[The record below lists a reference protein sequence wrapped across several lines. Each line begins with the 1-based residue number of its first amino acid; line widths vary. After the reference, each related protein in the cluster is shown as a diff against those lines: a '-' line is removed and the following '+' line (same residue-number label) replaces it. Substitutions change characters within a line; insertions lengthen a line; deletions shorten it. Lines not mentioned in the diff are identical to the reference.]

1 MSIASIH
8 EILTQNG
15 LSEKVSLKSVI
26 SRIIENINKFLIKDY
41 SVDITVL
48 GNDLFVNSD
57 KGTSIAIV
65 VNELITNAVKHAF
78 KSKAEGKIIV
88 NINPGKEYSSI
99 TVEDNGSGFDV
110 NNIKKSSLGLS
121 LIELTVKEKL
131 NGKIQILSN
140 ENGSKI
146 NFDFEN

>member
-1 MSIASIH
+1 
-8 EILTQNG
+8 
-15 LSEKVSLKSVI
+15 
-26 SRIIENINKFLIKDY
+26 
-41 SVDITVL
+41 
-48 GNDLFVNSD
+48 LFVNSD

>member
-1 MSIASIH
+1 M
-8 EILTQNG
+8 
-15 LSEKVSLKSVI
+15 
-26 SRIIENINKFLIKDY
+26 
-41 SVDITVL
+41 
-48 GNDLFVNSD
+48 FVNSD

-110 NNIKKSSLGLS
+110 NNIKK
-121 LIELTVKEKL
+121 IKPRIKL
-131 NGKIQILSN
+131 NRVNCKR
-140 ENGSKI
+140 KA
-146 NFDFEN
+146 